1 MATRIATIDGKHDA
15 NLNVSAP
22 PATPSKITVYVAGK
36 ELPAW
41 ITERMT
47 TGAIGADGRFE
58 FEASDGTVVVEPG
71 FAIFETVD
79 QVFACRPQQVQEKLS
94 RAAGSDNNVVVS
106 LVQRTAHMRE
116 QKAAQRTTARQ
127 APLVKATGEK
137 PLKLKPMIGSP
148 PAPQFI
154 AVETLLVDDTYQRSI
169 EGGSSQ
175 KLIVKIAENWDWRLC
190 LPLLVSRRDGRLYVI
205 DGQHR
210 LEAARLRGDIPHMPV
225 VVFDFDDP
233 KAEAELFV
241 QANRIRRQMSKL
253 DDHHAAVVAGDP
265 KAMAVNEVV
274 TSAGLTVGRIQAW
287 QYWKPGEVVF
297 VTAIQRA
304 LHSQGKPAVQQAL
317 QIIARAF
324 DGLVLVGVG
333 AIFEALCSFIQQ
345 REKQGSPID
354 AQMVERVLSEVGIP
368 GWKEAVEGVD
378 SGQER
383 AEVMLRA
390 LETSYAEVEAA

>member
-1 MATRIATIDGKHDA
+1 MATRIATIDSKQDA

-22 PATPSKITVYVAGK
+22 PATPSNVTIYVPGK
-36 ELPAW
+36 DLPNW
-41 ITERMT
+41 ISERMT
-47 TGAIGADGRFE
+47 TGEIGADNRFE
-58 FEASDGTVVVEPG
+58 FDASDGRIVVEPG
-71 FAIFETVD
+71 FAIFQALD

-106 LVQRTAHMRE
+106 LIQRTSNMRE
-116 QKAAQRTTARQ
+116 QKAAQRTAARQ

-137 PLKLKPMIGSP
+137 PLKLKPMIGVP
-148 PAPQFI
+148 PSPQFV

-210 LEAARLRGDIPHMPV
+210 LEAAKLRGDIAHMPV

-241 QANRIRRQMSKL
+241 QANRSRRQMSKL
-253 DDHHAAVVAGDP
+253 DDFHAAVVAGDL
-265 KAMAVNEVV
+265 KAVATDEVV

-304 LHSQGKPAVQQAL
+304 LHSQGKAVVEQAL
-317 QIIARAF
+317 RIIARAF

-333 AIFEALCSFIQQ
+333 AIFEALCTLMQE
-345 REKQGSPID
+345 REKQGAPVD
-354 AQMVERVLSEVGIP
+354 AHLMGRVLSEVGIP

-390 LETSYAEVEAA
+390 LEAAYAEVEAE